1 MAPPLQTAVRRA
13 DEQAFARLNGAN
25 LMYVE
30 DAARRVQAALAQ
42 HYAQARV
49 TVRHMESLHPHDAVA
64 QAGKLACAF
73 HPTTVEEHRMPEKI
87 AQEPDEDSLEEQVER
102 ERREHALID
111 EEKLGMDEL
120 EEERLKRERQPGA
133 AAGR

>member
-1 MAPPLQTAVRRA
+1 
-13 DEQAFARLNGAN
+13 
-25 LMYVE
+25 
-30 DAARRVQAALAQ
+30 
-42 HYAQARV
+42 
-49 TVRHMESLHPHDAVA
+49 
-64 QAGKLACAF
+64 
-73 HPTTVEEHRMPEKI
+73 MPEKI

-120 EEERLKRERQPGA
+120 EEERLKRERGAGA